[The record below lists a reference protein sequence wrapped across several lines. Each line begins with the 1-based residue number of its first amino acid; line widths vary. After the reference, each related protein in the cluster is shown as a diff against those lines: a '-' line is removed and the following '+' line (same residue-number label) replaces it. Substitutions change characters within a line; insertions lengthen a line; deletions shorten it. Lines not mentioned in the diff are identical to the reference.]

1 MKKLFLDAK
10 PIWVEGKETEVNC
23 RVQFKAI
30 CEKSDNTQIKIATS
44 GIYQLWINGEFISYG
59 PARAGKN
66 HFRMENIDISK
77 YLNREKNIV
86 IIEVAGYCCTS
97 FYIMQQSS
105 FLQAEIVRDDN
116 VLASTGR
123 DFSARINPYYIQK
136 IQRYSYQRAF
146 AESYK
151 NAPIDEFFTD
161 LKSGKEKLCICE
173 EKIIIKRNVPYP
185 LFETLKAKAIGSGR
199 VEKNIPQSYSYDRY
213 VLQVGMK
220 EGENTGWQTKDLEFF
235 PEKKYQEL
243 NFKKDAEKPQE
254 RITENRYNVYEFAH
268 NATGMLS
275 LDLICEKSAT
285 VCLSFDEIMIDGN
298 INPRR
303 CRVCNIIFYDLG
315 PGEHRIQT
323 FEVYTLKYL
332 RIAVLGSDISI
343 KNVNLTEYKHPPVD
357 IPQFKDKAIQTII
370 DAAVETYRQNAVDL
384 FTDCPSRE
392 RAGWLCDSYFL
403 ARTEFAL
410 TGKNTIE
417 ESFLENFLHENV
429 YGKVPKGM
437 FPMCYPADHTFGRYI
452 PNWAM
457 WLVVELRDYLSRTG
471 KRELIERFKDKVYD
485 LIKFFKDFEN
495 SDGLLEDL
503 KSWVF
508 VEWSRANDTDMIQGI
523 NYPSNMMY
531 YLMLKSA
538 AELYSDN
545 NLLEK
550 AENIKKQILK
560 QSFDGEF
567 FVDRAVRTNDGIFAV
582 PESTEVCQYYAFF
595 TGVATPESHS
605 QLFNKLIKEFGP
617 ERDVQNCYPK
627 IHPAAPFIGNYL
639 RLQILM
645 DYDYKTEVLEN
656 IKGYFYYMAE
666 KTGTL
671 WEMADET
678 HSCNHGFASCVIYW
692 LKKID
697 EYNA

>member
-10 PIWVEGKETEVNC
+10 PVWVEGKETEVNC

-30 CEKSDNTQIKIATS
+30 CEKSDNTQVKIATS

-161 LKSGKEKLCICE
+161 LTSGKEKLCICE

>member
-10 PIWVEGKETEVNC
+10 PVWVEGKETEVNC

-30 CEKSDNTQIKIATS
+30 CEKSDNTQVKIATS

-86 IIEVAGYCCTS
+86 IIEVAGYYCTS

-105 FLQAEIVRDDN
+105 FLQAEIVRDDS

-123 DFSARINPYYIQK
+123 NFSARINPYYIQK

-161 LKSGKEKLCICE
+161 LTSGKEKLCICE

-235 PEKKYQEL
+235 PEKKYEEL
-243 NFKKDAEKPQE
+243 NFKKDVEKPQE

-471 KRELIERFKDKVYD
+471 KRELTERFKDKVYD

-545 NLLEK
+545 NLLER